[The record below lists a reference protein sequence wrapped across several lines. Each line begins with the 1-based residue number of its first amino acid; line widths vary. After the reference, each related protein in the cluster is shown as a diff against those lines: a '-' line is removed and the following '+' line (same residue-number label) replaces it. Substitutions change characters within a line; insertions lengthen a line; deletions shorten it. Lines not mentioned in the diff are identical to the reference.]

1 MALCLVAWGASSQR
15 SPEAQPVRAGRQRA
29 IIHHTA
35 LPMPAS
41 RAVASAVGRDA
52 GLPDSA
58 LEREP
63 ALCAPMVALVTAAR
77 AACGCGSRAADDIA
91 AWCSDTVRRWP
102 QPRGEGAVRPAALR
116 CCLAQLSRELDDCGA
131 PVLPASCRATNLL
144 HGSDAACDGDHLVQP
159 GGGCQFDGDCVVDYF
174 CRGDD
179 EGACTPELT
188 ERADA
193 EPPVCVVS
201 PRENF

>member
-15 SPEAQPVRAGRQRA
+15 SPEAEPVRAGRRRA
-29 IIHHTA
+29 IVHHTA
-35 LPMPAS
+35 LPLPAS
-41 RAVASAVGRDA
+41 VGSAVGGDA
-52 GLPDSA
+52 GFPDSA
-58 LEREP
+58 LELEP

-102 QPRGEGAVRPAALR
+102 QPRGEVAVRPAALR

-159 GGGCQFDGDCVVDYF
+159 GGGCQFDGDCVVDHF

-193 EPPVCVVS
+193 EAPVCVVS